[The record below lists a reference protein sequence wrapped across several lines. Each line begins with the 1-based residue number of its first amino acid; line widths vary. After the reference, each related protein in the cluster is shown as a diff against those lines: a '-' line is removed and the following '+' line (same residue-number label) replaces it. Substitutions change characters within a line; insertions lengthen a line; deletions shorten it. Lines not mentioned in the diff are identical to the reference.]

1 LATRLRRR
9 IRLEHAAAAAGL
21 VTVALAGWWA
31 LHPSSTWTPPTGLRI
46 TFLDV
51 GQGDS
56 ALLEVPEGAVLVDQG
71 PPEGDVAGQLR
82 RLGMRSLSA
91 VVLTHP
97 QRDHVGGA
105 AEVLRRLSVVTV
117 LDPALPA
124 ESPDEENALAAAR
137 ERNVPVV
144 VVRAGA
150 TFRVGD
156 LRLRVLWPDAP
167 GPAGTDP
174 NDRAVV
180 LLASYGSIDVF
191 LPADAESNVTRR
203 LPLRAIEVLKVAHHG
218 SEDVGLADEL
228 RTLRPRIAVI
238 SVGARNDYG
247 HPRPETLAALAAV
260 PGLELFR
267 TDADGRVV
275 VESDGTTLR
284 VRSER

>member
-1 LATRLRRR
+1 
-9 IRLEHAAAAAGL
+9 
-21 VTVALAGWWA
+21 
-31 LHPSSTWTPPTGLRI
+31 
-46 TFLDV
+46 
-51 GQGDS
+51 
-56 ALLEVPEGAVLVDQG
+56 
-71 PPEGDVAGQLR
+71 
-82 RLGMRSLSA
+82 
-91 VVLTHP
+91 
-97 QRDHVGGA
+97 
-105 AEVLRRLSVVTV
+105 
-117 LDPALPA
+117 
-124 ESPDEENALAAAR
+124 
-137 ERNVPVV
+137 
-144 VVRAGA
+144 VRAGA

-180 LLASYGSIDVF
+180 LLASYGSTDVF

-203 LPLRAIEVLKVAHHG
+203 LPLRAVEVLKVAHHG

-228 RTLRPRIAVI
+228 RTLRPRVAVI

-247 HPRPETLAALAAV
+247 HPRAETLAALTAV
-260 PGLELFR
+260 AGLRLFR